1 MVLHEEFIYCVPRIW
16 FEIITSCKV
25 FILHPI
31 FAGME
36 PVSVTDTNL
45 NITMNLE
52 AKLGESLVIFCKS
65 QGKPEPTTKW
75 FKVSSAFSIF

>member
-1 MVLHEEFIYCVPRIW
+1 
-16 FEIITSCKV
+16 
-25 FILHPI
+25 
-31 FAGME
+31 ME

-45 NITMNLE
+45 SPTVNLE

-75 FKVSSAFSIF
+75 FKVSLAFIPVGC